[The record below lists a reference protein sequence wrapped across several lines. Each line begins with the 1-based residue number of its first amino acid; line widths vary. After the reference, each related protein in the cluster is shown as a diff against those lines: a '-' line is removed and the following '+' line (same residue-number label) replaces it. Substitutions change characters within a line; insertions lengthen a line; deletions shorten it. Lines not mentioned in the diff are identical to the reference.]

1 MLLHNVFAWLL
12 GGPETAGPG
21 VAAEDVVWSAP
32 PGCPDREELLA
43 GISRRRGRALVPGQV
58 QVNARVTAIAGH
70 QHRLEID
77 LAAGGRHESRT
88 LSADTCASLVEAAAL
103 LVVLVVD
110 GPASPDPSAEASE
123 PSTDDAAP
131 VEPEPS
137 QAGPAPAATD
147 AALPPLTQVTG
158 EPSPAALAGTRRP
171 AAPRRT
177 GGFLRVHGGAEV
189 GALPGPT
196 GGVGLG
202 GGLLWRHFRLEI
214 QATFVAPRTTRGA
227 QSEVRAFLGAAS
239 MLGCARLG
247 QGALEFSPCVGL
259 EPGVMRG
266 AAEDTG
272 AARPG
277 RWLAVVVTA
286 GAAWRVRPRVAVWG
300 SLMGVAAALRPSFQL
315 GDPGPVVVL
324 FEPPVASIRLFL
336 GVELRFGDP
345 L

>member
-1 MLLHNVFAWLL
+1 MLLHHVLAWLL
-12 GGPETAGPG
+12 GSPETAGPG
-21 VAAEDVVWSAP
+21 LAAEDVAWSAP

-43 GISRRRGRALVPGQV
+43 GISRRRGRPLVPGQV
-58 QVNARVTAIAGH
+58 RVDARITANARH

-77 LAAGGRHESRT
+77 LEAGARHESRT
-88 LSADTCASLVEAAAL
+88 LSADTCAALVDAAAL

-110 GPASPDPSAEASE
+110 GPAAPDPSARASE
-123 PSTDDAAP
+123 RASDDAARG
-131 VEPEPS
+131 EPEPA

-147 AALPPLTQVTG
+147 PAMPLRTPVTG
-158 EPSPAALAGTRRP
+158 EPSPAAPADTRRP

-196 GGVGLG
+196 GGVAIG
-202 GGLLWRHFRLEI
+202 GGLLWRHFRLEV
-214 QATFVAPRTTRGA
+214 QATFLAPRTTRGA

-239 MLGCARLG
+239 MHGCARLG
-247 QGALEFSPCVGL
+247 QGALEFSPCIGL
-259 EPGVMRG
+259 EPGVLRG
-266 AAEDTG
+266 VAEDTG

-277 RWLAVVVTA
+277 RWFAVVVAA

-300 SLMGVAAALRPSFQL
+300 SLMGVTAVQRPSFQL

-324 FEPPVASIRLFL
+324 FEPPVASIRLFF

-345 L
+345 R

>member
-1 MLLHNVFAWLL
+1 MLLHNALAWLL
-12 GGPETAGPG
+12 GSGP
-21 VAAEDVVWSAP
+21 AAQDVVWSAP

-43 GISRRRGRALVPGQV
+43 GISRRRGRALLPGQV
-58 QVNARVTAIAGH
+58 RVNARVTAVAGH

-77 LAAGGRHESRT
+77 LDAGARHESRT
-88 LSADTCASLVEAAAL
+88 LSADNCASLVDAAAL

-110 GPASPDPSAEASE
+110 GPAPPDPSAEASE
-123 PSTDDAAP
+123 RPTDDAAQP
-131 VEPEPS
+131 EPEPEPE
-137 QAGPAPAATD
+137 QAGPGPAATD
-147 AALPPLTQVTG
+147 AGLPPLTQVTG
-158 EPSPAALAGTRRP
+158 EPEPAAPAGPRRP

-177 GGFLRVHGGAEV
+177 GGFLRVHGGPEV
-189 GALPGPT
+189 GALPGPS
-196 GGVGLG
+196 GGVGVG
-202 GGLLWRHFRLEI
+202 GGLLWRHFRLEL

-247 QGALEFSPCVGL
+247 HGALEFSPCVGL

-266 AAEDTG
+266 VAEDTG

-277 RWLAVVVTA
+277 RWLAVVVSA
-286 GAAWRVRPRVAVWG
+286 GAAWQVRPRVAVWG
-300 SLMGVAAALRPSFQL
+300 SLMGVAAVRRPSFQL

-336 GVELRFGDP
+336 GVELRFSDP
-345 L
+345 R